1 MKVIKSNT
9 SDSEKKEENYDSKI
23 LENAGYVESWNSLYG
38 IKRENISYVEESTM
52 TNSFKNGEINFNDEI
67 GIINEGIDYSKNENN
82 KYNLYIP
89 KEAINKKNNY
99 NGIILFIHGEEEKK
113 ENIEYYCARYAKMG
127 YITAAMDY
135 TDLSKNILNSNVF
148 RIMDE
153 ITYCLKHIKKVLENE

>member
-1 MKVIKSNT
+1 MEKLDDDDQLLKKSLPEIKQNPKYSLLFKILFICLIIIVIALIVVVILLARKINNNDNSNNESDQSNT

-89 KEAINKKNNY
+89 KEAINNKK
-99 NGIILFIHGEEEKK
+99 
-113 ENIEYYCARYAKMG
+113 
-127 YITAAMDY
+127 
-135 TDLSKNILNSNVF
+135 
-148 RIMDE
+148 
-153 ITYCLKHIKKVLENE
+153 